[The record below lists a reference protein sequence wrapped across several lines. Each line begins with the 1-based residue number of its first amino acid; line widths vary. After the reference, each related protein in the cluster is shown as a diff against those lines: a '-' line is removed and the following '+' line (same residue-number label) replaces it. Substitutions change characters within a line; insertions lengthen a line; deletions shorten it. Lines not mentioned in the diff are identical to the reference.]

1 MPYSGGELGGITV
14 DSTNGFI
21 YWGDFGQGRIWQAD
35 LAGNNNVPFL
45 EGQVGASLAYGDGYL
60 FWHDYTN
67 LRRYQVGVGPVE
79 TLISESCF
87 LGELAIDINADQL
100 YYGTCAGT
108 LTRLNYDGTNQE
120 GLIFEIDL
128 KGLDLNLTT
137 NRMYFSE
144 SGPPDNLRSA
154 NLDGSGQTLLLTSQD
169 IHVLAVDP
177 VNEQLYWASS
187 WNGIIYQVNLDGTGT
202 IPFISTSVS
211 FGGLAIYLP

>member
-1 MPYSGGELGGITV
+1 MPYSGGELGGIAV
-14 DSTNGFI
+14 DSANGFI

-45 EGQVGASLAYGDGYL
+45 EGQVGASLVYGDGYL

-87 LGELAIDINADQL
+87 LGELAIDTNADQL

-108 LTRLNYDGTNQE
+108 LTRMDYDGTNQE
-120 GLIFEIDL
+120 GLIFELDL

-137 NRMYFSE
+137 SKMYFAE
-144 SGPPDNLRSA
+144 GGPPDNLRGA

-177 VNEQLYWASS
+177 VNGQLYWASS
-187 WNGIIYQVNLDGTGT
+187 WNGIVYRVNLDGTGAT
-202 IPFISTSVS
+202 PFISTGLS